1 MFQNQKIMKYKIL
14 LLLSITF
21 VVAACNSKNATNSNL
36 IPQKFDD
43 QIDGKPVSL
52 ITLKNNAGM
61 EVCITNFGG
70 RIVSIFLPDKNGE
83 LRDVAL
89 GFDNIKDYENIPSD
103 FGASIGRYANRIN
116 KGKFV
121 LDGDTIQLP
130 CNNFGHCLHG
140 GPNGWQY
147 KVYDVV
153 YQTDSSLTLSLTS
166 PDKDSNFPGEVI
178 ANVDFL
184 LANDNAIKI
193 SYSAVSDKKT
203 IINMT
208 NHTYFNL
215 SGNPSEAVTED
226 VLYLNA
232 DFFTPVDSTFMT
244 TGEIL
249 PVENTPMDFTVAK
262 KIGQDI
268 DADYIQLKNGRGY
281 DHNWVLNTAGDI
293 NTVAASLYCPASGI
307 ILEVFTTEPGIQV
320 YSGNFLDGTVAG
332 KNGITYQKHSAICL
346 ETQHYPDSPNKP
358 NWLPSVVLTPE
369 RQYTSQ
375 TIYKFSTR

>member
-1 MFQNQKIMKYKIL
+1 M
-14 LLLSITF
+14 
-21 VVAACNSKNATNSNL
+21 
-36 IPQKFDD
+36 
-43 QIDGKPVSL
+43 
-52 ITLKNNAGM
+52 
-61 EVCITNFGG
+61 
-70 RIVSIFLPDKNGE
+70 
-83 LRDVAL
+83 
-89 GFDNIKDYENIPSD
+89 
-103 FGASIGRYANRIN
+103 
-116 KGKFV
+116 
-121 LDGDTIQLP
+121 
-130 CNNFGHCLHG
+130 
-140 GPNGWQY
+140 
-147 KVYDVV
+147 YDVV
-153 YQTDSSLTLSLTS
+153 SQTDSSLTLSLTS

-249 PVENTPMDFTVAK
+249 PVENTPMGFTVAK